1 MTASGAKLTESGFDV
16 PGVLMTVL
24 LMTYPPNASCQ
35 AGGDVTTR
43 RQVRAATGW
52 KFRPRADSSALMI
65 TRGMY
70 TPREPAAGGDNSTPA
85 PIQDYVLS
93 STPISSTAANAED
106 LAIFDF
112 VATRIRPVEAR
123 CQGHCR
129 KTPMIHRCDTAGV
142 HVRTPRVTLQHGRC
156 TRAHTSCDVATRPVY
171 TCAHPV

>member
-1 MTASGAKLTESGFDV
+1 MTASGAKLTESGFNV

-43 RQVRAATGW
+43 RQVRE
-52 KFRPRADSSALMI
+52 RPPAGSSATRRFFRLMI

-112 VATRIRPVEAR
+112 VATRIRPIEAR
-123 CQGHCR
+123 CQGQWR
-129 KTPMIHRCDTAGV
+129 KPPMIHRCDTAGV
-142 HVRTPRVTLQHGRC
+142 HVRTPGV
-156 TRAHTSCDVATRPVY
+156 
-171 TCAHPV
+171 